1 MYVCIVFMDQPLREL
16 LSSVTLMKYE
26 GIYVA
31 VDFREGGG
39 ERHEFHQMCDMLQAA
54 LVPFFSRSLCVGD
67 YLFFVGDKVSEH
79 HHSFLSICYCYYRQ
93 YVLYVHTCM
102 YVLAVNMQYSSF

>member
-16 LSSVTLMKYE
+16 LSSVTLRKYE

-67 YLFFVGDKVSEH
+67 YLFFVGDKVSEYH
-79 HHSFLSICYCYYRQ
+79 RSFCISAIGNM
-93 YVLYVHTCM
+93 YVHVCM
-102 YVLAVNMQYSSF
+102 YVLAVYMQYSSF

>member
-67 YLFFVGDKVSEH
+67 YLFFIGDKVP
-79 HHSFLSICYCYYRQ
+79 FVVLICYCYYRQ
-93 YVLYVHTCM
+93 YLCM
-102 YVLAVNMQYSSF
+102 YVLAVYMQYSSF

>member
-79 HHSFLSICYCYYRQ
+79 HHSLCISAIGNM
-93 YVLYVHTCM
+93 YVHVCM
-102 YVLAVNMQYSSF
+102 YVLAVYMQYSSF